1 MESTYEI
8 IVAVVAAATIG
19 QALLTASLLA
29 VRKDPRRIYLP
40 LFVFFVANAVAKFYG
55 IAEALATTR
64 ETLPFR
70 HFLDMSSM
78 VAFTLISPSIWL
90 YVRALTSEYT
100 LRFSMRD
107 SWHLLPFG
115 IALIISLFILS
126 SPFEIRHELL
136 GDGEP
141 TDSLQVILLAVA
153 LLTLLFTWVVQTTIY
168 VFKIYIRLTRYR
180 TRLRDIFASTR
191 GRELHWISWVVT
203 LLVIN
208 LLSVGTEMFY
218 VMTPAIGIL
227 TDTFD
232 FALVWIF
239 SLWGLRATPAI
250 EGAGGPRPDADS
262 VPEDRD
268 GAGVRKSAAKYEK
281 SALTAEHLERISEK
295 LNRVMNDQKLYLE
308 PSLSLRDLAKAVST
322 PPNYVSQTLN
332 SEIGETFFD
341 YVNGWRVRDAM
352 PKIRGS
358 QESILSILYEVGF
371 NSRSSFY
378 KAFKRETGMTPRAYR
393 DAIAAE

>member
-141 TDSLQVILLAVA
+141 TDSLQVILLALA

-168 VFKIYIRLTRYR
+168 VFKIYLRLTRYR

-218 VMTPAIGIL
+218 VMTPTIGIL

-239 SLWGLRATPAI
+239 SLWGLRVTPAI
-250 EGAGGPRPDADS
+250 EGAGGPRSDADS
-262 VPEDRD
+262 VLEEGD
-268 GAGVRKSAAKYEK
+268 GAGVKKSAAKYEK

-308 PSLSLRDLAKAVST
+308 PSLSLRDLAKAVAT

-358 QESILSILYEVGF
+358 RESILSILYEVGF